1 LNIEVEDPWI
11 LYGSIGTFIAMAQ
24 NYALFSNETVP
35 PIGTGIPLTIFN
47 QGDVFPTTSVHEA
60 LVTGMNTYYSP
71 SIRQIENSIESHVHS
86 SVGLRELM
94 EKFNLTHD
102 ECSAICYYTADA
114 RQFGG
119 LLEKSPYRVL
129 NNSLACRNTDELE
142 HWKPFLFY
150 LISALKKL
158 PNFTGTVYRALDRP
172 LQTLSKQY
180 KPGNSVVWVAFT
192 STSKN
197 RDIMTLFTGKSE
209 GTLMRISVVEGKEIS
224 QFSLFPSESEVL
236 LPPNTFCF
244 VDEICTEN
252 MKDLLKLNNGIDAL
266 ILTQTPTPKELK
278 LDFGNI
284 LSENYK
290 QLLQKEK
297 EKK

>member
-1 LNIEVEDPWI
+1 VDYL
-11 LYGSIGTFIAMAQ
+11 
-24 NYALFSNETVP
+24 
-35 PIGTGIPLTIFN
+35 
-47 QGDVFPTTSVHEA
+47 
-60 LVTGMNTYYSP
+60 
-71 SIRQIENSIESHVHS
+71 
-86 SVGLRELM
+86 
-94 EKFNLTHD
+94 K
-102 ECSAICYYTADA
+102 
-114 RQFGG
+114 
-119 LLEKSPYRVL
+119 KSPYRLL

-297 EKK
+297 EKNRELQLEIEKLNNTLKSLNNVGATTSTTTTTSTTLTILRNKDIPERELDKFKKELKSAKDFSKVSLRKIGEKIWGKYHTWAFMVNPEIEHCHHNVKHLWFSIGEKKYLFVHF